1 MKNINVNKLAKI
13 AMVAAL
19 YAVLTVAIAP
29 ISYGEFQFRL
39 SEVMVLLAFID
50 PLYIPGLVLG
60 CAISN
65 LFSPLGIIDV
75 FVGSFATFLSVYMIS
90 KSKNLFVA
98 TLWPVL
104 FNGVIV
110 GAELYYVYQL
120 PFLLTSFQVAF
131 GEFIVVSIVGYIAFR
146 IIVQDKNIINAL
158 KIGNIRV

>member
-1 MKNINVNKLAKI
+1 MNNINVNKIAKI
-13 AMVAAL
+13 AIVAAV
-19 YAVLTVAIAP
+19 YAVLTIAIAP
-29 ISYGEFQFRL
+29 LSYGGVQFRV

-90 KSKNLFVA
+90 KSKNLLIA

-104 FNGVIV
+104 FNGIIV

-120 PFLLTSFQVAF
+120 PFVLTSLQVAF
-131 GEFIVVSIVGYIAFR
+131 GEFVVVSIVGYIVFK
-146 IIVQDKNIINAL
+146 IIGNNKKVVEAL
-158 KIGNIRV
+158 KVN

>member
-1 MKNINVNKLAKI
+1 MNNVNVNKLTKI
-13 AMVAAL
+13 AIVAAL

-29 ISYGEFQFRL
+29 LSYGGVQFRL

-65 LFSPLGIIDV
+65 FFSPLGIIDV

-90 KSKNLFVA
+90 KSKSLFVA

-104 FNGVIV
+104 FNGFIV
-110 GAELYYVYQL
+110 GAELYYVAQL
-120 PFLLTSFQVAF
+120 PFWLTSLQVAF
-131 GEFIVVSIVGYIAFR
+131 GEFVVVTIVGYITFK
-146 IIVQDKNIINAL
+146 IILSNKNITNAL
-158 KIGNIRV
+158 KIGDLRA

>member
-1 MKNINVNKLAKI
+1 MKNVNASKLAKI
-13 AMVAAL
+13 AIVAAL
-19 YAVLTVAIAP
+19 YAVLTIAIAP
-29 ISYGEFQFRL
+29 ISYGGVQFRL

-90 KSKNLFVA
+90 RSKKLFVA

-104 FNGVIV
+104 FNGLIV
-110 GAELYYVYQL
+110 GAELYYAAQL

-131 GEFIVVSIVGYIAFR
+131 GEFVVVSIVGYIAFR

-158 KIGNIRV
+158 RIGNIRV

>member
-1 MKNINVNKLAKI
+1 MNNINVNKIAKI
-13 AMVAAL
+13 AIVAAV

-29 ISYGEFQFRL
+29 LSYGGVQFRV

-90 KSKNLFVA
+90 KSKNLLIA

-104 FNGVIV
+104 FNGIIV

-120 PFLLTSFQVAF
+120 PFVLTSLQVAF
-131 GEFIVVSIVGYIAFR
+131 GEFVVVSIVGYIVFK
-146 IIVQDKNIINAL
+146 IIGNNKKVVEAL
-158 KIGNIRV
+158 KVN